1 MMQYRTAEKKDV
13 LDIVRI
19 VGSVYG
25 RNYSDRSMYNPE
37 HVRELIADDATVIF
51 LALWEETPIGMLIF
65 TKDRNFPGTGLLGGL
80 MTVPEE
86 RYHGAAIGL
95 LQKFFAETDLSGLRS
110 IWLLAITT
118 HTVSQRIAA
127 FFHFRCCGVLMN
139 AYLNE
144 AGGLQMG
151 RPRREKKKRSN
162 LIAVKNLTV
171 TDAGN
176 LYVPPS
182 LKKAV
187 SAVYDSLGVKYRIVT
202 KAGKGIRYTGK
213 TEAVIIPEPGRFN
226 TKVVIRRTGPDGYDL
241 LKKITDKPDNA
252 ELQTFQIFAA
262 VNEPESIEFTGR
274 LLENGYLFCG
284 MKPLGDREYAVF
296 YFSEQEPG
304 DFENRNV
311 LDEYSSV
318 YHVIEKCSEAR
329 K

>member
-1 MMQYRTAEKKDV
+1 MMQYRTAEKKDA

-25 RNYSDRSMYNPE
+25 RNYSDRSMYNPD

-51 LALWEETPIGMLIF
+51 LALWEDTPIGMLIF
-65 TKDRNFPGTGLLGGL
+65 TKDGNFPGTGLLGGL

-95 LQKFFAETDLSGLRS
+95 LQKFFTETDLSGLRS

-144 AGGLQMG
+144 AGGLHMG
-151 RPRREKKKRSN
+151 RPRKEKKKRSN

-171 TDAGN
+171 ADAGN
-176 LYVPPS
+176 LYVPSS

-202 KAGKGIRYTGK
+202 KAGTGIRYTGK
-213 TEAVIIPEPGRFN
+213 TEAVTIPEPERFN
-226 TKVVIRRTGPDGYDL
+226 TKVVIRRTGPDGYDV
-241 LKKITDKPDNA
+241 LKKITDTPDNA

-262 VNEPESIEFTGR
+262 VNEPEALYHTSGTV
-274 LLENGYLFCG
+274 LFCG
-284 MKPLGDREYAVF
+284 MKPLGDLEYAVF
-296 YFSEQEPG
+296 PFGTGPG
-304 DFENRNV
+304 DFETEC
-311 LDEYSSV
+311 LDEYSVFSV
-318 YHVIEKCSEAR
+318 MKMQRGEK
-329 K
+329 